1 MRAVRYW
8 STRHARLLEVVYAL
22 FEPVLRRLGPVAR
35 AVGAERLERPMA
47 TVERAVKGFLF
58 DCRMCGECLLSVNGM
73 TCPTNCPKGLR
84 NGPCGGVRA
93 DGRCEAKPDMR
104 CVFLEG
110 WNGSQRMAR
119 GPSAHANPP
128 RDYRIEGKS
137 SWLRVVTGEA
147 KPHVPA
153 PTPAAPAPPV
163 VSRLQELLA
172 SGAFTVT
179 AEIAPPD
186 SSDPDEVYR
195 RLEVFDG
202 SVDALNVTDASG
214 ANCHMS
220 SVAMSVLLLKAGCEP
235 IMQMTC
241 RDRNRIAIQ
250 GDILGAAALGVRNLL
265 CLSGDAVGNGDH
277 PGARHV
283 GDLDSISLLGTVR
296 KMRDEGQFLSGR
308 PIAAPPQLFLGGA
321 DNPFVPPFE
330 GRLARLA
337 KKVRAGAQ
345 FIQTQYCFDL
355 ELMNRY
361 MQRVRAEGLDRRC
374 HILVGVGPIG
384 SAKTARW
391 LRAHV
396 PGVSIPDSVIARL
409 EQASDPRAEG
419 RRICIELI
427 RGLRQ
432 IPGIAGVHLMAPKQ
446 ERAVAEIV
454 AESGAFG
461 GRAPLYRSRSP
472 AAVALEA
479 SSRGRS

>member
-8 STRHARLLEVVYAL
+8 STRNSRLLEIVYSA
-22 FEPVLRRLGPVAR
+22 FEPLLRGLGPLAR
-35 AVGAERLERPMA
+35 AVGAGRLERPMA
-47 TVERAVKGFLF
+47 AVERAVKGFLF
-58 DCRMCGECLLSVNGM
+58 DCRMCGQCALSVNGM
-73 TCPTNCPKGLR
+73 ACPTNCPKRLR

-93 DGRCEAKPDMR
+93 DGHCEAKPEMR

-110 WNGSQRMAR
+110 WNGAQRMAR
-119 GPSAHANPP
+119 GPSPHANPP
-128 RDYRIEGKS
+128 LDHRLEGTS

-147 KPHVPA
+147 KPQVPA
-153 PTPAAPAPPV
+153 PMPAAPALPV

-186 SSDPDEVYR
+186 SSDPEEVYR
-195 RLEVFDG
+195 RLEVFNG
-202 SVDALNVTDASG
+202 CVDALNVTDASG

-220 SVAMSVLLLKAGCEP
+220 SLAMSVLLLQAGCEP

-265 CLSGDAVGNGDH
+265 CLSGDAVSNGDH

-296 KMRDEGQFLSGR
+296 RMRDDGRFLSGR
-308 PIAAPPQLFLGGA
+308 PIEAPPRLFLGAA
-321 DNPFVPPFE
+321 DNPFAPPFD

-337 KKVRAGAQ
+337 KKTRAGAQ

-355 ELMNRY
+355 EAMRRY
-361 MQRVRAEGLDRRC
+361 MERVRAEGLDSRC
-374 HILVGVGPIG
+374 QILVGVGPIG

-396 PGVSIPDSVIARL
+396 PGVSIPDSVVARL
-409 EQASDPRAEG
+409 EKASDPRAEG

-454 AESGAFG
+454 AESGALG
-461 GRAPLYRSRSP
+461 DRAPLFRPSSQAPR
-472 AAVALEA
+472 ALEA
-479 SSRGRS
+479 SMRGRS